1 MVDAV
6 EIPKAY
12 YSINVPP
19 FEIHVSDT
27 ISEEEIKCNDWQI
40 DCGLGL

>member
-12 YSINVPP
+12 DSINVPP
-19 FEIHVSDT
+19 FEIHVSGT
-27 ISEEEIKCNDWQI
+27 ISEGEIKCNDWQT